1 MFNANG
7 VPLKSGRTDI
17 VWVKGTI
24 SQILNNTAYY
34 GKGKRTA
41 IVKKATLD
49 STSRKKSQLF

>member
-41 IVKKATLD
+41 IVKKPH
-49 STSRKKSQLF
+49 